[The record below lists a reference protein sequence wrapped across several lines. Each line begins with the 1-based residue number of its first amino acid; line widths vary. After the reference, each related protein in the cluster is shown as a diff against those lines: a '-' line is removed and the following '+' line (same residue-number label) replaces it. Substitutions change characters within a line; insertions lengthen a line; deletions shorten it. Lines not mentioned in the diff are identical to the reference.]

1 MRLADDALL
10 ERVYREVVRDVLFG
24 DAHASAHPRAVI
36 VGGQPG
42 AGKTAAVLDAR
53 RELAAKGSG
62 VAFINGDELRPYHPM
77 YGQLVAA
84 DPATAADRTGAD
96 VGRWVERGIREAAR
110 SRFHSV
116 VETTMR
122 QPTVV
127 ARTAA
132 DFADHGFQVELRVLV
147 VDPELS
153 RQGIYQRYARALEK
167 RHALPR
173 FTLAKYHDDALA
185 QMPAT
190 LAAVA
195 ASVHQ
200 VRFVD
205 RQGRELQAAS
215 PVASSP
221 VSILHRLRASQ
232 LPPDVCQLVGRE
244 WGRLRSVLDRDG
256 MPDVVREGV
265 RQEQARFAAWQA
277 RQDAGGSP
285 GQPSPQRDRER

>member
-1 MRLADDALL
+1 MRLADDATL
-10 ERVYREVVRDVLFG
+10 ERVYREVIRDVLFG
-24 DAHASAHPRAVI
+24 DARASAHPRAVI

-42 AGKTAAVLDAR
+42 AGKTAALLDAR
-53 RELAAKGSG
+53 RQLAAAGDG

-84 DPATAADRTGAD
+84 DPAKAADRTGAD
-96 VGRWVERGIREAAR
+96 VGWWVERGIREAAR
-110 SRFHSV
+110 SHFHSV

-122 QPTVV
+122 QPAIV

-132 DFADHGFQVELRVLV
+132 DFAAQGFQVEMRVLV

-153 RQGIYQRYARALEK
+153 RQGIYQRYARALAK
-167 RHALPR
+167 AHAPPR
-173 FTLAKYHDDALA
+173 FTLARYHDDALA

-195 ASVHQ
+195 ASVHL

-205 RQGRELQAAS
+205 RQGRELQAGS
-215 PVASSP
+215 PAASSP
-221 VSILHRLRASQ
+221 VSVLHRLRASE
-232 LPPDVCQLVGRE
+232 LPTDVRQLVGRE
-244 WGRLRSVLDRDG
+244 WARLRSVLDRDG
-256 MPDVVREGV
+256 VPDVVREGV
-265 RQEQARFAAWQA
+265 RQEEARFAAWQA

-285 GQPSPQRDRER
+285 GRQPPQRDPER